1 MKKIHAAIWM
11 ALSLGATSSIA
22 LAQTPSIPTVSVTI
36 DNYNRAQTDV
46 NFAGVVKNGGFGKFR
61 HGRELAPPAQQGIV
75 RPNRDT
81 LYSFA
86 IVDLDAGAVSIILP
100 DAGKRFVGMQSGERD
115 NFGAQ

>member
-11 ALSLGATSSIA
+11 ALSLGATSPIA
-22 LAQTPSIPTVSVTI
+22 LAQTPLIPTVSVTI

-46 NFAGVVKNGGFGKFR
+46 NFAGMARNGGFCKIR
-61 HGRELAPPAQQGIV
+61 HGRELGPSARQGIV

-86 IVDLDAGAVSIILP
+86 ILHP
-100 DAGKRFVGMQSGERD
+100 DRGSVATSTLEKANARMRIH
-115 NFGAQ
+115 